1 MTDCSESDR
10 IVDAL
15 DAKRSI
21 SADKSGRGEGG
32 TGENC
37 LQAAIAL
44 VVEELQSHSFEGQS
58 EA

>member
-21 SADKSGRGEGG
+21 SAAKAGEGRVG
-32 TGENC
+32 QGSTVSRPP
-37 LQAAIAL
+37 L
-44 VVEELQSHSFEGQS
+44 HSLLKSCKATILRGQS